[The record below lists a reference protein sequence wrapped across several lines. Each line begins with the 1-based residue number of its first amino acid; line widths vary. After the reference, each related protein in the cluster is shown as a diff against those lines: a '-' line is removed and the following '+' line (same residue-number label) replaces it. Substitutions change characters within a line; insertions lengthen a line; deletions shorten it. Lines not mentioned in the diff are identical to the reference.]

1 MNPQQI
7 AEQSVRQF
15 LGDDTVA
22 QSLGITVSHIALGEV
37 TAHLT
42 VTAGMLNGDGSAHGS
57 IIFTVADT
65 ASRGARCTPLR
76 SARRMSQTRRARPRR
91 NCCAGRTGRDG

>member
-22 QSLGITVSHIALGEV
+22 QSLGT
-37 TAHLT
+37 
-42 VTAGMLNGDGSAHGS
+42 
-57 IIFTVADT
+57 
-65 ASRGARCTPLR
+65 R
-76 SARRMSQTRRARPRR
+76 SATSLSARSPR
-91 NCCAGRTGRDG
+91 T